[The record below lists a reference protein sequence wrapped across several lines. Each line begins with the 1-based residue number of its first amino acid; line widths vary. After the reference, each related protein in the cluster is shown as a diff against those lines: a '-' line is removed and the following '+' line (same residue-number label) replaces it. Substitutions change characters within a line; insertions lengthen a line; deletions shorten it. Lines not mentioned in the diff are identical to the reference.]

1 MIVLTIAVFSSSINN
16 NVRIVVK
23 KILTILVMT
32 VSGIMPLVLIT
43 ILIINNAIDNEMNEK

>member
-1 MIVLTIAVFSSSINN
+1 MAVVSSSINN
-16 NVRIVVK
+16 NARIIVK